1 MDRQIE
7 ALTSLRGIAALIV
20 VVHHFSI
27 YTLPQTGQ
35 WLATY
40 GNFFRN
46 GYLSVDFFF
55 MLSGFI
61 MAHVYLAKFA
71 DRITRSSYTE
81 YLRARF
87 ARIYPL
93 HLFTLLLL
101 VGLEFIKLWTGQ
113 GAFTGKFNLTALGAN
128 VLLLQAFDLTCP
140 PLLACQTYWNEPA
153 WSISVEFIIYTVFP
167 WLLFWLLKIKPRYD
181 WMIYL
186 GSLLSLLLLIKV
198 TRGNLDAI
206 IGIPAIARCG
216 LECIIG
222 IITYKI
228 RQRNIGNKYSGL
240 LATIALIWILGIMHN
255 WTDTAR
261 GIHDWSILPAFSLL
275 ILAVS
280 GSRANWLARILQ
292 IKPLIYLGTIS
303 YSVYLLHW
311 CLAEGLKLGWQ
322 LQFGVVFGA
331 NWPIGQS
338 LLVLLLLISVCLLL
352 AVATYRWIEV
362 PMRQRLRGRIAA
374 M

>member
-1 MDRQIE
+1 VNRQIQ
-7 ALTSLRGIAALIV
+7 ALTSLRGIAVLIV
-20 VVHHFSI
+20 VVHHFST

-40 GNFFRN
+40 SNFFRN

-61 MAHVYLAKFA
+61 MAHVYLDKFA
-71 DRITRSSYTE
+71 GQITRSTYTE
-81 YLRARF
+81 YLQARF

-101 VGLEFIKLWTGQ
+101 VSLELIKLWTAQ

-153 WSISVEFIIYTVFP
+153 WSISVEFMIYTVFP
-167 WLLFWLLKIKPRYD
+167 FLLFWLLKIKPKHD
-181 WMIYL
+181 WIIYI
-186 GSLLSLLLLIKV
+186 GSLLSLLLLIKIS
-198 TRGNLDAI
+198 RGNLDAI
-206 IGIPAIARCG
+206 IGIPAVARCG

-222 IITYKI
+222 IITYKM
-228 RQRNIGNKYSGL
+228 RQRNICDKYTNL
-240 LATIALIWILGIMHN
+240 LATVALLWIFGIMHN
-255 WTDTAR
+255 WTDAAR
-261 GIHDWSILPAFSLL
+261 GIHDWLILPAFSLL

-280 GSRANWLARILQ
+280 GSRVNWLTRILQ
-292 IKPLIYLGTIS
+292 TKPLISLGTIS

-311 CLAEGLKLGWQ
+311 CLTEILKLGWQ
-322 LQFGVVFGA
+322 LQFGVVFGTHWSTSRA
-331 NWPIGQS
+331 
-338 LLVLLLLISVCLLL
+338 VTALLLLISVSILL
-352 AVATYRWIEV
+352 AKVTYHWIEV
-362 PMRQRLRGRIAA
+362 PMRQRLRRRIPAR
-374 M
+374 

>member
-1 MDRQIE
+1 MDRQIG
-7 ALTSLRGIAALIV
+7 ALTSLRGIAALVV
-20 VVHHFSI
+20 VVHHFST

-35 WLATY
+35 WLATHSS
-40 GNFFRN
+40 FFRN
-46 GYLSVDFFF
+46 GYLSVDFFL

-61 MAHVYLAKFA
+61 LAHVYREKFA
-71 DRITRSSYTE
+71 NRITRSGYID

-101 VGLEFIKLWTGQ
+101 VGLEFIKLWTAQ

-128 VLLLQAFDLTCP
+128 FFLLQAFDLTCP

-153 WSISVEFIIYTVFP
+153 WSISVEFVIYTGFP
-167 WLLFWLLKIKPRYD
+167 FLLFWLLKIKPKYD
-181 WMIYL
+181 WIIYI
-186 GSLLSLLLLIKV
+186 GSLLSLLLLIKI

-228 RQRNIGNKYSGL
+228 RQRNIGDKYSDL
-240 LATIALIWILGIMHN
+240 LATIALLWILGIMHN
-255 WTDTAR
+255 WTDAAR
-261 GIHDWSILPAFSLL
+261 GIHDWSILPAFSLM
-275 ILAVS
+275 IWAVS
-280 GSRANWLARILQ
+280 GSRTSWLAQILQ
-292 IKPLIYLGTIS
+292 TKLLIYLGTIS

-322 LQFGVVFGA
+322 IQFGVVLGA
-331 NWPIGQS
+331 NWSAGQS
-338 LLVLLLLISVCLLL
+338 LFVLLLLIPACLLL
-352 AVATYRWIEV
+352 ATVTYRCIEV
-362 PMRQRLRGRIAA
+362 PMRQRLRGRLPV